1 MRLSIGEIMRMFLSN
16 IFIYLADGND
26 VVSPLY
32 DGISTVGP
40 IAIGVCLL
48 LSIFWFIFLKNTKI
62 IVHPDNISVKATKG
76 IIEMCGAI
84 PTPSTIGGM
93 KNFINCI
100 EHSIKKKD
108 IIQIYPEA
116 HIWPYYTKIRCR

>member
-1 MRLSIGEIMRMFLSN
+1 MRMFLSN

-48 LSIFWFIFLKNTKI
+48 LSIFWFIFLGVKYAKAEDPGEKENLHKVLVNFVI
-62 IVHPDNISVKATKG
+62 GFIVMLTLI
-76 IIEMCGAI
+76 AI
-84 PTPSTIGGM
+84 VYSIREPLVAY
-93 KNFINCI
+93 ING
-100 EHSIKKKD
+100 
-108 IIQIYPEA
+108 
-116 HIWPYYTKIRCR
+116 